1 MSSEQTSEYQKNSYK
16 SIRSAINR
24 HLQDLGRDI
33 DIVRGKEFRSSNSI
47 LDGKLKKNLQEGLA
61 RPTKHKEIINTADL
75 EKISTY
81 LYENF
86 TPVALRFRIWFL
98 LSIQFVSRGLEFH
111 EQLKPNSF
119 VFKTDEN
126 GHEYATL
133 SHSTKQKNWQGGID
147 TADGPKEKRMYAIPD
162 LGQKCPVNSLKLFLA
177 KTDPNATSLFNHCVK
192 KALSSPEEEDVWFSN
207 VPVKQYQ
214 FSRFMSDISKNAKC
228 STSYTAHCLRATAIQ
243 GMNDA
248 GFEIRHIMHM
258 SGHKNESSVRSY
270 NRDCSTAQKK
280 QMSDILNGLT
290 LKPQTTNCSVI
301 PHTAPNPESM
311 SVDEFASSAAFTVP
325 RALSMQSSHFLSS
338 GFMSNSTFNNCTF
351 KFEK

>member
-1 MSSEQTSEYQKNSYK
+1 MKTSLLLHCVLEYGFSCLFSLSQEASNSMSSLNQT
-16 SIRSAINR
+16 
-24 HLQDLGRDI
+24 
-33 DIVRGKEFRSSNSI
+33 
-47 LDGKLKKNLQEGLA
+47 
-61 RPTKHKEIINTADL
+61 
-75 EKISTY
+75 
-81 LYENF
+81 
-86 TPVALRFRIWFL
+86 L
-98 LSIQFVSRGLEFH
+98 LS
-111 EQLKPNSF
+111 LKLMRMVMNMRHFPTAQN
-119 VFKTDEN
+119 K
-126 GHEYATL
+126 
-133 SHSTKQKNWQGGID
+133 KNWQGGID

-177 KTDPNATSLFNHCVK
+177 KTDPNATSLFNHCVKK